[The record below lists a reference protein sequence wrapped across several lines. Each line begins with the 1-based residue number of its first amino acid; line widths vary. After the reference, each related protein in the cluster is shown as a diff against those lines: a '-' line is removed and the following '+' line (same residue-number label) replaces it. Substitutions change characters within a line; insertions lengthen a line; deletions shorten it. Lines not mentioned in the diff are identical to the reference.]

1 MQCDPTLPQ
10 SNSEEEEDAECDNES
25 MPRLFTRNDDDS
37 SDDDDDS
44 SDDESIIN
52 DDTTVSVNEFDDDI
66 NVIIKDLNGVQF
78 HFHVYSSLSVH
89 LAKEHY
95 FNLDGLDV
103 EKQRVFFNGKVISD
117 EDSMHSYGVVDRS
130 LIHLVR
136 TLRRELGQRNH
147 LFFL

>member
-1 MQCDPTLPQ
+1 MDNDHALDRDE
-10 SNSEEEEDAECDNES
+10 SGEEDS
-25 MPRLFTRNDDDS
+25 V
-37 SDDDDDS
+37 
-44 SDDESIIN
+44 SDDESMSGLFIRDDDSNN
-52 DDTTVSVNEFDDDI
+52 DELTVDDDTVSVNEFDDDS
-66 NVIIKDLNGVQF
+66 NVIIKDLDGVQF

>member
-1 MQCDPTLPQ
+1 MDNDHALDRDE
-10 SNSEEEEDAECDNES
+10 SGEEDS
-25 MPRLFTRNDDDS
+25 V
-37 SDDDDDS
+37 
-44 SDDESIIN
+44 SDDESMPGLFIRDDDSNN
-52 DDTTVSVNEFDDDI
+52 DELTVDDDTVSVNEFDDDI

-117 EDSMHSYGVVDRS
+117 EDNMHSYGVVDRS
-130 LIHLVR
+130 LIHLV
-136 TLRRELGQRNH
+136 
-147 LFFL
+147 